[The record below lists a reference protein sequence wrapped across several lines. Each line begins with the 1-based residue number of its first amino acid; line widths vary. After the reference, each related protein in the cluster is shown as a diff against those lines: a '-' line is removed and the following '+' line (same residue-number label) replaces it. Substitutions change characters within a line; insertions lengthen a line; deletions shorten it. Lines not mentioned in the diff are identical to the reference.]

1 MIAISA
7 ARGHIS
13 PSKNCITVDGKA
25 FCEVASKPSAN
36 VDISPHRAMND
47 PIVIGAVL
55 LALLLCLTFLI
66 GVVVQKCLNS

>member
-13 PSKNCITVDGKA
+13 SSKNCITADGKV
-25 FCEVASKPSAN
+25 FCEVASKPSTN

-55 LALLLCLTFLI
+55 LALLL
-66 GVVVQKCLNS
+66 GVTLLVGVIIKSA